1 MEKIVHLPRPLQ
13 EKIEQRGEDFST
25 IIQRDLEC
33 YYAILD
39 MVEDEMK
46 DQFSIKE
53 ASLLCNVFRNT
64 QMEIGRL
71 KSWPTLFVW
80 DVEDVE
86 KYERLGEQFEVNTND
101 LINKLEKLT
110 PYQALWLRDK
120 ILLFWNRPN
129 STEKEEE
136 ETIKELFRIEA

>member
-1 MEKIVHLPRPLQ
+1 MEKIVHLPQPLH

-64 QMEIGRL
+64 QMEIRRL

-86 KYERLGEQFEVNTND
+86 KYERLGEQFEVNTSD
-101 LINKLEKLT
+101 LIDKLEKLT
-110 PYQALWLRDK
+110 PYQALWLLDK
-120 ILLFWNRPN
+120 ILLFWNRPDLI
-129 STEKEEE
+129 EKEEE
-136 ETIKELFRIEA
+136 IIKELFRIEA

>member
-1 MEKIVHLPRPLQ
+1 MEKIVHFSRPLQ

-64 QMEIGRL
+64 QMEIRRL

-86 KYERLGEQFEVNTND
+86 KYERLGEQFEVDTND

-110 PYQALWLRDK
+110 PYQALWLWDK
-120 ILLFWNRPN
+120 IRLFWNKPDLI
-129 STEKEEE
+129 EKEE
-136 ETIKELFRIEA
+136 ETIKVLFGIEI

>member
-1 MEKIVHLPRPLQ
+1 MEKIVHLPQPLH

-64 QMEIGRL
+64 QMEIRRL

-101 LINKLEKLT
+101 LIDKLEKLT
-110 PYQALWLRDK
+110 PYQALWLLDK

-136 ETIKELFRIEA
+136 TIKELFRIEG

>member
-1 MEKIVHLPRPLQ
+1 MEKIVHFSRPLQ

-53 ASLLCNVFRNT
+53 ASLLCNVFRST
-64 QMEIGRL
+64 QMEIRRL

-86 KYERLGEQFEVNTND
+86 KYERLGEQFEVDTND

-110 PYQALWLRDK
+110 PYQALWLWDK
-120 ILLFWNRPN
+120 IRLFWNKPDLI
-129 STEKEEE
+129 EKEE
-136 ETIKELFRIEA
+136 ETIKVLFGIEI